1 MQLADRIDRFRGADL
16 YVVITEAYCAGRSG
30 VDVLDA
36 CLEAGVRLVQ
46 LREKHMDDRQLYE
59 TALLWRKRT
68 KAAGALFILDDRVDI
83 ALASGA
89 DGVHLGQNDLPFPA
103 ARALAP
109 DLILGLSTHNPEE
122 ALSAQEAGASYI
134 NIGPIF
140 PTNTKDVPTGAVG
153 TAMIETIR
161 PLLHIPFTC
170 MGGIKESNIDQ
181 VLSAGASIAA
191 VVTAVTAAPDVSA
204 AAAQLRKK
212 ILQYRA

>member
-1 MQLADRIDRFRGADL
+1 MNNIQFITHQTERYSYAD
-16 YVVITEAYCAGRSG
+16 G
-30 VDVLDA
+30 VKIVLEGG
-36 CLEAGVRLVQ
+36 CRWVQ
-46 LREKHMDDRQLYE
+46 LRMKDASAQEIREMASVIRPMCVNYGAVFIIDDHVELVRELH
-59 TALLWRKRT
+59 
-68 KAAGALFILDDRVDI
+68 
-83 ALASGA
+83 A

-122 ALSAQEAGASYI
+122 ALAAQEAGASYI

-140 PTNTKDVPTGAVG
+140 PTNTKEVPTGAVG
-153 TAMIETIR
+153 TAMIEAIR

-170 MGGIKESNIDQ
+170 MGGIKANNIDQ

-204 AAAQLRKK
+204 AAAELRKK